1 MSAHCSLS
9 PDDVFVCCVGSM
21 CVVLGPFVLCWVHL
35 CCVGSICVVLS
46 PAVSADWLPSCA
58 PAACVFVA
66 VEHSVTCTC
75 TKVE

>member
-9 PDDVFVCCVGSM
+9 PDDVFVCWVGSM
-21 CVVLGPFVLCWVHL
+21 CVVLGP
-35 CCVGSICVVLS
+35 S
-46 PAVSADWLPSCA
+46 VSADWLPSCA
-58 PAACVFVA
+58 PAACVSVA

>member
-9 PDDVFVCCVGSM
+9 PDDVFVCCVEST
-21 CVVLGPFVLCWVHL
+21 
-35 CCVGSICVVLS
+35 CVGLG
-46 PAVSADWLPSCA
+46 PAVSADWLLSCA
-58 PAACVFVA
+58 LAACVSVA

>member
-9 PDDVFVCCVGSM
+9 PDDVFVCCVGST
-21 CVVLGPFVLCWVHL
+21 
-35 CCVGSICVVLS
+35 CVGLG

-58 PAACVFVA
+58 PAACVSVV

>member
-1 MSAHCSLS
+1 MSVHCSLS
-9 PDDVFVCCVGSM
+9 PDDVFVCCVESM
-21 CVVLGPFVLCWVHL
+21 CVGLG
-35 CCVGSICVVLS
+35 

-58 PAACVFVA
+58 PAACVSVA

>member
-1 MSAHCSLS
+1 MSAHCSLN
-9 PDDVFVCCVGSM
+9 PDDVFVCWVG
-21 CVVLGPFVLCWVHL
+21 LG
-35 CCVGSICVVLS
+35 

-58 PAACVFVA
+58 PAACVSVA

>member
-9 PDDVFVCCVGSM
+9 PDDVFVCCVGST
-21 CVVLGPFVLCWVHL
+21 
-35 CCVGSICVVLS
+35 CVGLG
-46 PAVSADWLPSCA
+46 PAVSADWLLSCA
-58 PAACVFVA
+58 PAACVSVA